1 MPMPKH
7 REPLVKTAVS
17 ITVRQHANLE
27 ERARREERSVSHF
40 VREALD
46 DYIAV
51 DEVVADEQEPEKV
64 PA

>member
-46 DYIAV
+46 GYIASE
-51 DEVVADEQEPEKV
+51 EVTTEDQEPEKV